1 VAFSCQLVDTSI
13 IYYSDLIVIDRS
25 RTQKA
30 AVHDCIALHPD
41 VWSQVETKEN
51 LKTLGNPLG
60 KKPLVIVLQP
70 FAKAL
75 GRHRGG

>member
-1 VAFSCQLVDTSI
+1 
-13 IYYSDLIVIDRS
+13 
-25 RTQKA
+25 
-30 AVHDCIALHPD
+30 
-41 VWSQVETKEN
+41 VETKEN